1 MLELICLTAPGGA
14 VSISALGTC
23 LVLVDVDVD

>member
-1 MLELICLTAPGGA
+1 MLELIFLIAPRGA
-14 VSISALGTC
+14 VSISAIGTC